1 MVKLLLAVMVVFTF
15 LRAGSHG
22 DGNDRVAIFSP
33 IDIAEGDTVGDVAC
47 AFCSVNIH
55 GDVHGDIAVIFGT
68 VTADPNRTISGDV
81 AILFGRLYLGDND
94 HIGGDL
100 AAALSTTEIPSSA
113 TVAGDRAIMKSG
125 FGLAVLAGPILILAG
140 IIGLVI
146 FLVRRNRYPYPV

>member
-1 MVKLLLAVMVVFTF
+1 MSKLLLAVVLVIAL
-15 LRAGSHG
+15 LRSSNHG
-22 DGNDRVAIFSP
+22 GGNDRVAIFSP

-81 AILFGRLYLGDND
+81 AILFGRLFLGDND

-100 AAALSTTEIPSSA
+100 AAALTTTEIPSSA
-113 TVAGDRAIMKSG
+113 TVSGDRSVMKSG
-125 FGLAVLAGPILILAG
+125 FGLAVLAGPVLILAG